1 MEDETMASTTAAFT
15 PVPNED
21 SVDIYEGLDVN
32 DGSNTGHTFSAP
44 SKLKESMDLYEEIVQ
59 EEQHIREASFS
70 DLQVRFQA
78 AQGQIQEL
86 HRRLQQMEIQN
97 DKLNTENFKLK
108 KNISALLSTA
118 RQEVARK
125 DQEIQRLNKCLEK
138 NGHRFRVNHLPD
150 RISSSSSRS
159 FSSCPAPP
167 PSFHH
172 PPPHSSAPLPPSR
185 LLPPPPPLPP
195 PPACAPPPLPP
206 PPPPPAQPPAP
217 QPPNLPR
224 PPPTQHQQPPSTEG
238 NASEITTPQ
247 SSSHKSSSSKSSYH
261 GQSRSSPED
270 RQVPEKHTG
279 LATDITTSQSN
290 RHENVDKHRSR
301 HREEKHQG
309 PKQPELTEKRHR
321 RDHNHMAGRRSHK
334 SDSERRHL
342 SRSEKNRSHQSASHR
357 SDRSKSPLPEVQS
370 NWSTSESERR
380 IRERRRHKTGA
391 AEGSKEGLDHHSR
404 KTIDGLK
411 RFDSKDRSKLS
422 LSDSHGH
429 SSSEKVSDRHS
440 KDFKRHKRTAPSET
454 REKTS
459 DSAHHVTDAEVI
471 DRQEKSKE
479 ASERSSQGA
488 AEKSPNSKLS
498 FMETLNLTQSP
509 VKKPTPANGEEL
521 QKMTDDEAGPPAFE
535 DMCVIDEVSSSE
547 VDPFSA
553 HADDVF
559 NDLQSQEGMP
569 EKGVI
574 EEAAGSEPAEEN
586 QTDMQVGTDSP
597 QAEERPTSFPP
608 CGSTHVPG
616 ERSPQTKEVGAID
629 KHAAGSAHDVVP
641 SKPDSN
647 TVSSEE
653 EAALIPSCEHQDTSI
668 PPKSPPQEA
677 ASPAAQLL
685 QDCRPSSDPA
695 AFHSSPLKEDA
706 QKELSE
712 NLDCLPQ
719 EGISL
724 PEAILVL
731 TQTEAEEVAANGTIK
746 GCSTTKE
753 VASMEK
759 CIELKTPEK
768 VVSKSYRSTAE
779 SPLLHDEDSM
789 LRTLSNLRKIP
800 DAISPLSSPI
810 RFTKRGLLHSKP
822 GFVKSLQKEFTSKGS
837 DPNLNK
843 LDVNKENKYPGSP
856 AKREPQDMVEK
867 LSDLASSVSETELE
881 EGEILSECDEAAI
894 VSPATKRAKLMRSV
908 KTRGSPKSVLTKK
921 AGGACETPKEE
932 VEGFSQSPLN
942 KSRFKMVCPAST
954 KSYFSTIEEVMETFK
969 SVRAEMRK
977 KYMKLHKTFP
987 RKSFYGVMENFQESF
1002 SEFVD
1007 GAHFGKICSQSDEL
1021 KTKLKKHIS
1030 TVFSKVANNGIVKRI
1045 FDQQAVDLKQKLW
1058 DFVDNQV
1065 DYLFKDIVVT
1075 LKELCKQTNAQPED
1089 KRSREPKVY
1098 KPPPASQT
1106 TPPPPADLN
1115 RKKPCPYKTGLG
1127 SRGKDIKINLEDS
1140 DGDSHHPRLKP
1151 QTPVKFLSPKKP
1163 FTPDKNS
1170 IVSLGISN
1178 SSILDKTDFE
1188 ILTEQQASSLTFNLV
1203 RDSQMGEIFKC
1214 LLQGSDLLEAGGDSA
1229 SWPLGT
1235 PRKDADR
1242 IITISTPTKFDSPS
1256 KLLTPSKFDTPS
1268 KLIATWSTISPRK
1281 ISSPQ
1286 PKVQLNPAIFD
1297 ESCLM
1302 EVPSGSG
1309 AASQKTYSILAE
1321 DLAVSLTIPSPLKS
1335 DSHLSFLQPP
1345 NRNILS
1351 TPESVLSAH
1360 FSEDA
1365 LMDGEDVSEHDI
1377 HLALDTDNSSCD
1389 SSSSVALQPANA
1401 SFVFKPNL
1409 PVQALVMERS
1419 NDHFVLKIRQAST
1432 HADVT
1437 IVADESLSRT
1447 LTEEP
1452 QMKDLA
1458 PSPVKSPCKAPSE
1471 ETSRREECRAVSPK
1485 GLDGLSEERGVDVQH
1500 AERTPPRAVEGT
1512 NQPTSPSTHTS
1523 NLNPLN
1529 TRQASESSESSP
1541 SCEGSQYQDSSS
1553 PAEEHQGSESERNLI
1568 ITEDLSGSPEKERE
1582 KRRKRKKHQK
1592 VPKAKKSRKEEKKA
1606 ERESPLQTSPTSNS
1620 LSAKNVVKKKGEV
1633 VIAWTRDEDRT
1644 ILIELKTKGASRET
1658 FAFLSEKLQK
1668 PTEQIA
1674 QRFHQLMKLFKK
1686 QGKS

>member
-1 MEDETMASTTAAFT
+1 MASTAPAFT

-21 SVDIYEGLDVN
+21 SVDIYEGLDGN
-32 DGSNTGHTFSAP
+32 DGAIAGHTFSSP

-59 EEQHIREASFS
+59 EEQHSREASFS
-70 DLQVRFQA
+70 DVKVRFQA

-97 DKLNTENFKLK
+97 NKLNTENFKLK

-125 DQEIQRLNKCLEK
+125 DLEIQRLNQCLGK
-138 NGHRFRVNHLPD
+138 NGHRPRLNHLQD
-150 RISSSSSRS
+150 RISSSASSTRS
-159 FSSCPAPP
+159 FSSCPPPP
-167 PSFHH
+167 PSRHSPSPPVH
-172 PPPHSSAPLPPSR
+172 RHPPHSSAPPPPSR
-185 LLPPPPPLPP
+185 HL
-195 PPACAPPPLPP
+195 PPPLPP
-206 PPPPPAQPPAP
+206 PPPQAFALPPLPPSPPPPPPPTPPPAP
-217 QPPNLPR
+217 RPPNLPS
-224 PPPTQHQQPPSTEG
+224 PPPTPHQQPLRTEG
-238 NASEITTPQ
+238 NASEAAQ
-247 SSSHKSSSSKSSYH
+247 SSTHKSSSSKSSHH
-261 GQSRSSPED
+261 GQSRSSSED

-279 LATDITTSQSN
+279 LATDNATSHSN
-290 RHENVDKHRSR
+290 RHENLDKHRPR
-301 HREEKHQG
+301 HREEKHPG
-309 PKQPELTEKRHR
+309 PKQSELTEKRHR
-321 RDHNHMAGRRSHK
+321 RDHDRAAGRRSHK
-334 SDSERRHL
+334 SDLERRHL

-370 NWSTSESERR
+370 NSSTSESERR
-380 IRERRRHKTGA
+380 IRERRRHKTDA
-391 AEGSKEGLDHHSR
+391 AEEGSDRHAK
-404 KTIDGLK
+404 KTNDGPK
-411 RFDSKDRSKLS
+411 RFDSKGRSKLS
-422 LSDSHGH
+422 HSDSHGR
-429 SSSEKVSDRHS
+429 SSSERADRHS
-440 KDFKRHKRTAPSET
+440 KDFRRHKKTAPSEMK
-454 REKTS
+454 EKTP
-459 DSAHHVTDAEVI
+459 DLPQHVCDAEVM
-471 DRQEKSKE
+471 DRQQKSKE
-479 ASERSSQGA
+479 PSERSSGGA
-488 AEKSPNSKLS
+488 AEKSPHSKLS

-509 VKKPTPANGEEL
+509 AKKPTPASGDEL
-521 QKMTDDEAGPPAFE
+521 QRMTDDEAGPPAFE
-535 DMCVIDEVSSSE
+535 DMCVIDEVGPSE
-547 VDPFSA
+547 VDPVSGNA
-553 HADDVF
+553 
-559 NDLQSQEGMP
+559 NDGSLRSREGTP

-574 EEAAGSEPAEEN
+574 EKSTGIEPLDRAASAPVDESRADV
-586 QTDMQVGTDSP
+586 QLGTDESDGP
-597 QAEERPTSFPP
+597 QAKEMPTSFPP
-608 CGSTHVPG
+608 CDSPDMPG
-616 ERSPQTKEVGAID
+616 ERSPQTKD
-629 KHAAGSAHDVVP
+629 KHAAGPAHDVDPV
-641 SKPDSN
+641 KPDSN
-647 TVSSEE
+647 AVSPKE
-653 EAALIPSCEHQDTSI
+653 EASLSPDCERQDTSI
-668 PPKSPPQEA
+668 PPKSSLQGA

-685 QDCRPSSDPA
+685 QHCRPTSDPA
-695 AFHSSPLKEDA
+695 ALPSSP
-706 QKELSE
+706 QKESPSCV

-719 EGISL
+719 DGISL

-731 TQTEAEEVAANGTIK
+731 TQTEAEEVTPSTEPGSVK
-746 GCSTTKE
+746 GRSTTAE
-753 VASMEK
+753 SAPLEK
-759 CIELKTPEK
+759 HHELKTPEK
-768 VVSKSYRSTAE
+768 VVAMYHRSTAE

-837 DPNLNK
+837 DPDLK
-843 LDVNKENKYPGSP
+843 QLDRNKENKYPGSP
-856 AKREPQDMVEK
+856 AKRDPQDMVDK

-881 EGEILSECDEAAI
+881 EGEILSECDEAA
-894 VSPATKRAKLMRSV
+894 VVPPATKKAKLARSV
-908 KTRGSPKSVLTKK
+908 KSRESPKSVLTKK
-921 AGGACETPKEE
+921 AGGPCETPKDA
-932 VEGFSQSPLN
+932 GDGLSSSPLN
-942 KSRFKMVCPAST
+942 RSRFKMVSPAST
-954 KSYFSTIEEVMETFK
+954 KSCFSTIEEVVETFR

-987 RKSFYGVMENFQESF
+987 RKSFYGVMENFQESLL
-1002 SEFVD
+1002 EFVD
-1007 GAHFGKICSQSDEL
+1007 GAHFGKLCSQSDEL
-1021 KTKLKKHIS
+1021 KTRLKKHIS
-1030 TVFSKVANNGIVKRI
+1030 AVFSKVANNGIVKRI
-1045 FDQQAVDLKQKLW
+1045 FDQQAADLKQKLW

-1065 DYLFKDIVVT
+1065 DYLFKDVSVT
-1075 LKELCKQTNAQPED
+1075 LKELCKQTHTRPEGE
-1089 KRSREPKVY
+1089 RSHEPQVY
-1098 KPPPASQT
+1098 KPPPAPLT
-1106 TPPPPADLN
+1106 TPSPPA
-1115 RKKPCPYKTGLG
+1115 KKPCPYRTGLG
-1127 SRGKDIKINLEDS
+1127 SRGKDIKINLEDR
-1140 DGDSHHPRLKP
+1140 DADSYQPRLKP
-1151 QTPVKFLSPKKP
+1151 QTPVKFLSPRKP
-1163 FTPDKNS
+1163 STPDKTS

-1214 LLQGSDLLEAGGDSA
+1214 LLQGSDLLETGGDGA
-1229 SWPLGT
+1229 PWPLGT
-1235 PRKDADR
+1235 PRKDGDR
-1242 IITISTPTKFDSPS
+1242 IIAISTPTKFDSPS

-1345 NRNILS
+1345 NRNVLS

-1377 HLALDTDNSSCD
+1377 HLALDTDNSSCN
-1389 SSSSVALQPANA
+1389 SSGSVASQPASA

-1419 NDHFVLKIRQAST
+1419 NDHFVLKIRQASA

-1452 QMKDLA
+1452 EMKELA
-1458 PSPVKSPCKAPSE
+1458 PSPVKSPRKAPSE
-1471 ETSRREECRAVSPK
+1471 EIGRRDACGAVPLKDS
-1485 GLDGLSEERGVDVQH
+1485 DGLSEDVQQ
-1500 AERTPPRAVEGT
+1500 AERTLPGTVGRTNPPTRRA
-1512 NQPTSPSTHTS
+1512 
-1523 NLNPLN
+1523 
-1529 TRQASESSESSP
+1529 ADSSETDARS
-1541 SCEGSQYQDSSS
+1541 EGSPYRDSPS
-1553 PAEEHQGSESERNLI
+1553 PAEEHHGSETERNLI
-1568 ITEDLSGSPEKERE
+1568 IAEDLGGSPEKEHE

-1592 VPKAKKSRKEEKKA
+1592 ESKAKKSRKEEKKA
-1606 ERESPLQTSPTSNS
+1606 KTPSQTSPSPNS

-1644 ILIELKTKGASRET
+1644 ILIELKTRGASRKT
-1658 FAFLSEKLQK
+1658 FAFLSEKLRK